1 MRQALANIGAET
13 GANTGAKI
21 GAKIGAKTGGMRRR
35 LRFGS
40 KAAFHLRLLHHQN
53 GGALLRGLQP

>member
-1 MRQALANIGAET
+1 MCQALANIGA
-13 GANTGAKI
+13 NTGAKT
-21 GAKIGAKTGGMRRR
+21 GAKTGGMRRR